1 MNYLFL
7 SYKSVLLIV
16 FNASLGKCFNIT
28 SEYWYILHG
37 ENVGGSSLSIP
48 YFVITISFNQF
59 PKKLFTVIILLSML
73 ASLFVFFFLF
83 IEKQI

>member
-1 MNYLFL
+1 MRHLVN
-7 SYKSVLLIV
+7 VLT
-16 FNASLGKCFNIT
+16 SLQNIG
-28 SEYWYILHG
+28 ILHG

-48 YFVITISFNQF
+48 YFVITIYFNQI
-59 PKKLFTVIILLSML
+59 PKKLFTVIILLSMS

>member
-16 FNASLGKCFNIT
+16 FNASLGKCFNIA
-28 SEYWYILHG
+28 SEYWYILPG

-48 YFVITISFNQF
+48 YFAITISFNQF